1 MARSTKPD
9 LIFRTRDFFL
19 KTLSG
24 DFDDTRKFQKKLQAS
39 ITFVIVAFRKFL
51 QDEVLLR
58 SASISY
64 AIVVSF
70 VPTLVVVMMLGSR
83 FIDME
88 SYFER
93 ATDFVR
99 MNGMQV
105 NLEPYFNVIREFL
118 KNAGAIGGIGFLVL
132 LFSATSVLR
141 NVEDSINKIWRVSRK
156 RPMFQKISGFIMV
169 MVFGPAVLAVGI
181 SYAQWML
188 SQFAAP
194 NFKQVRVIQDTVQI
208 LGDKHVFLI
217 QNEKG
222 RPYKEKNILPNIDY
236 DTENAVVVFN
246 AERNEKIDPSRTE
259 LYQNAAK
266 ADAGQLKK
274 AVFSDFA
281 RTKSREILITDGGI
295 ILVSKDNGVTY
306 HAKKFYLEEE
316 DRIREVVLRRIQFL
330 TDRQGLII
338 GSNGLMLRTNDGG
351 DTWQPAFQP
360 GIHSNFRQVA
370 KLSTGIW
377 TVLGEEGVALV
388 TADAGQTFNPYT
400 ALTAALKNKNSSF
413 TGIAVA
419 DNGIGFAVGEAGLLL
434 ISRDRGASWKQMA
447 MSESLFFQDVAVAPD
462 GMAIAVGLDGLI
474 RYSQFLP
481 DGSVQWQIEK
491 GRSDVD
497 LQAVRYYAK
506 EGRFLIVGDH
516 YQMIM
521 QEHDGSK
528 NLGVKDFK
536 IIQKAPFWRRLISA
550 LGNLLIPFA
559 VIFLLF
565 FLLYKIIPYTVVAA
579 RSAAAGATFTSV
591 SLVIFILLYKFY
603 VTNFSK
609 GTAALYGTLALVPLT
624 LLMLYVSALI
634 ILFGAEIAFFT
645 QYPQL
650 FRMSKQKSL
659 DERHK
664 RQLWYGLRILYR
676 LADSFNAGKNDCT
689 TDSLIKHTSGDQE
702 EFSFIIERLKA
713 RGYVT
718 QTDDN
723 RWLLAM
729 NPDLIEVSSVVED
742 LDPSDYSIP
751 EYSAKNAYMRNVKG
765 YFDQIEANRGKV
777 FRKVSL
783 SQLMQAK
790 QGGQ

>member
-1 MARSTKPD
+1 MSRTPKPGLIVRTKE
-9 LIFRTRDFFL
+9 FFL

-24 DFDDTRKFQKKLQAS
+24 DFDDTRKFQKRLQAS
-39 ITFVIVAFRKFL
+39 IMFGIAAFKKFL

-88 SYFER
+88 AYF
-93 ATDFVR
+93 AQANDFVR
-99 MNGMQV
+99 MNGMQI
-105 NLEPYFNVIREFL
+105 NLDPYFNVIREFL

-141 NVEDSINKIWRVSRK
+141 NIEDSINKIWRVTRK

-188 SQFAAP
+188 AQFSSP
-194 NFKQVRVIQDTVQI
+194 NFKQVRVLQDTVQI
-208 LGDKHVFLI
+208 LGDKHVFLV
-217 QNEKG
+217 QSDKG
-222 RPYKEKNILPNIDY
+222 KPYKEKNILPNIDY
-236 DTENAVVVFN
+236 DAENAVVVLDH
-246 AERNEKIDPSRTE
+246 EKNVVVDQSQTDI
-259 LYQNAAK
+259 YQSAAR
-266 ADAGQLKK
+266 ADKGQLQK
-274 AVFSDFA
+274 AIFVDFA
-281 RTKSREILITDGGI
+281 RTNNREILITDGGV
-295 ILVSKDNGVTY
+295 ILVSKDGGAIY
-306 HAKKFYLEEE
+306 HAKKFYTLED
-316 DRIREVVLRRIQFL
+316 DRVKDVVLRRIQFI

-338 GSNGLMLRTNDGG
+338 GNDGLLLKTVDGG
-351 DTWQPAFQP
+351 DTWKPAYQANVR
-360 GIHSNFRQVA
+360 SNLRQVA
-370 KLSTGIW
+370 RVRAGLW
-377 TVLGEEGVALV
+377 AVLGEEGVAL
-388 TADAGQTFNPYT
+388 TTSDGGETFAPYT
-400 ALTAALKNKNSSF
+400 PLTQAMKNKNASL
-413 TGIAVA
+413 TGMAIA
-419 DNGIGFAVGEAGLLL
+419 DNGIGFAVGEAGLMLMT
-434 ISRDRGASWKQMA
+434 RDSGNTWRSLAMA
-447 MSESLFFQDVAVAPD
+447 ESLFFQDVAVAPD

-481 DGSVQWQIEK
+481 DGSVQWRIEK

-506 EGRFLIVGDH
+506 ESRFLIVGDH

-521 QEHDGSK
+521 QQHDGT
-528 NLGVKDFK
+528 NNAAMKDFK
-536 IIQKAPFWRRLISA
+536 IIQKAPIWRRLISA
-550 LGNLLIPFA
+550 AGNLLIPFA
-559 VIFLLF
+559 VIFILF
-565 FLLYKIIPYTVVAA
+565 YLVYKIIPYTAVAA
-579 RSAAAGATFTSV
+579 KSAAYGATFTSIA
-591 SLVIFILLYKFY
+591 LVIFILAYKFY

-650 FRMSKQKSL
+650 FRMSKKKTL

-664 RQLWYGLRILYR
+664 RQLWYGLSILHK
-676 LADSFNAGKNDCT
+676 LADSFNHGRNDCT
-689 TDSLIKHTSGDQE
+689 SEILLKHCGGDQE
-702 EFSFIIERLKA
+702 EFGFIIGRLQE

-718 QTDDN
+718 ETDDHH
-723 RWLLAM
+723 WLLAM
-729 NPDLIEVSSVVED
+729 NPDLISVSTLVED

-751 EYSAKNAYMRNVKG
+751 EYNAKNAFMRTTKG
-765 YFDQIEANRGKV
+765 YFDQLEANRGKV
-777 FRKVSL
+777 FRKVTL
-783 SQLMQAK
+783 SQLMAEK
-790 QGGQ
+790 